1 MSFRES
7 ARAAFGA
14 LRANVVR
21 SFLALLGIVIGV
33 AAVITMVSI
42 GMGAR
47 AYIDAQI
54 EALGAN
60 VVLVTA
66 VAQQRGG
73 VRATGNRLRLTER
86 DARALKTELPSVV
99 AAAPTISM
107 STQSRER

>member
-47 AYIDAQI
+47 SYIDAQI
-54 EALGAN
+54 DGA
-60 VVLVTA
+60 
-66 VAQQRGG
+66 G
-73 VRATGNRLRLTER
+73 
-86 DARALKTELPSVV
+86 
-99 AAAPTISM
+99 
-107 STQSRER
+107 RERRARDGGCPATRRRACDRQPLAAHRT